1 MEKML
6 KVAVLVALVTLM
18 VPTANAGLI
27 LYTDRAEFESAVE
40 SALSFEG
47 FNSSSELNDDLSI
60 NTNRYRT
67 SSSLVTE
74 GDKALGLK
82 EDSEFT
88 VSFAHDVFAIGFD
101 LNELNTT
108 DLNYID
114 SAGHEILSALKVT
127 DVWND
132 SQFFGLISDVAITSF
147 TLSASGDDR
156 ALYGFDAMAYTAG
169 PVAVSA
175 PSSTEMLLMSF
186 VVLLAFKA
194 KRYRARV

>member
-1 MEKML
+1 ML
-6 KVAVLVALVTLM
+6 KVAILVALVTLM

-40 SALSFEG
+40 SGLSFEG

-127 DVWND
+127 DVWNE

>member
-6 KVAVLVALVTLM
+6 KVAVLVALVSLM

-74 GDKALGLK
+74 G
-82 EDSEFT
+82 EQ
-88 VSFAHDVFAIGFD
+88 
-101 LNELNTT
+101 
-108 DLNYID
+108 
-114 SAGHEILSALKVT
+114 SA
-127 DVWND
+127 W
-132 SQFFGLISDVAITSF
+132 
-147 TLSASGDDR
+147 
-156 ALYGFDAMAYTAG
+156 
-169 PVAVSA
+169 P
-175 PSSTEMLLMSF
+175 
-186 VVLLAFKA
+186 
-194 KRYRARV
+194 KRR